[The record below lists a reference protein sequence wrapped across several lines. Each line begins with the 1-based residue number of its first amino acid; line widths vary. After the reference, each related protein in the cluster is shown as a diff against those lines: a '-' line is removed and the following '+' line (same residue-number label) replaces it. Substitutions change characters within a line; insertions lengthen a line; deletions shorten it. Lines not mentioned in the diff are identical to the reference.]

1 MVPQKEAGMAVLSS
15 LSTNE
20 IVTSTP
26 FPPQTSVSEPVH
38 PVVQP
43 IHSQQQLPPRTETS
57 VPFIPSN
64 GVTSPTY
71 SGMHTTP
78 QPSFNL
84 REAQYMTPGKNQPL
98 NSTTDQLSVDS
109 ASLLKRV
116 SVPKFSGNK
125 KNYEA
130 WKAAFYSCFDQARAT
145 PECKLLRMRDCL
157 HGEALK
163 VVENLGH
170 SAAAYEAAKIRLE
183 RKYGGARRAL
193 TLRLE
198 ELDAFKPIREGD
210 EKDLEGFAELLD
222 AIVVNLKDAGQEA
235 ELGSGF
241 LYITLQRKFN
251 RNLLTKYKQWIS
263 DKCQNENVATLR
275 VFIDR
280 ESEFL
285 TTASE
290 TISGVLKESTK
301 KERNL
306 SGRTFVTQDNNVP
319 KKRQPRKCKV
329 CGQSHGIW
337 ACDNY
342 NKMTVNHRW
351 DIAKEHKLCFR
362 CLGEGH
368 RGETCSRSRACG
380 INGCKS
386 SHHRMLH
393 GDKVVV
399 QQSRV
404 TLVDQENE
412 REERYPQNPSGSETH
427 VNEVNQ
433 SPTSTNTTLTT
444 TMAKK
449 PAVPLEFVALRTV
462 PVYLINGTKR
472 VKVNALLDEASSKSY
487 LNSDVAAELGL
498 EGEPC

>member
-1 MVPQKEAGMAVLSS
+1 MLV
-15 LSTNE
+15 
-20 IVTSTP
+20 
-26 FPPQTSVSEPVH
+26 
-38 PVVQP
+38 
-43 IHSQQQLPPRTETS
+43 
-57 VPFIPSN
+57 
-64 GVTSPTY
+64 
-71 SGMHTTP
+71 
-78 QPSFNL
+78 
-84 REAQYMTPGKNQPL
+84 
-98 NSTTDQLSVDS
+98 
-109 ASLLKRV
+109 
-116 SVPKFSGNK
+116 
-125 KNYEA
+125 
-130 WKAAFYSCFDQARAT
+130 
-145 PECKLLRMRDCL
+145 
-157 HGEALK
+157 
-163 VVENLGH
+163 
-170 SAAAYEAAKIRLE
+170 
-183 RKYGGARRAL
+183 
-193 TLRLE
+193 
-198 ELDAFKPIREGD
+198 
-210 EKDLEGFAELLD
+210 
-222 AIVVNLKDAGQEA
+222 
-235 ELGSGF
+235 
-241 LYITLQRKFN
+241 TLQRKFN

-275 VFIDR
+275 EFIDR

-368 RGETCSRSRACG
+368 RGETCSRSRVCG

-412 REERYPQNPSGSETH
+412 REERHPQNPSGSETD

-498 EGEPC
+498 EGKPCELTVNVLNDNQEKLHSSIVDFQISSLDGEMIEETSAYTTERVTGNMEVLDWKY